1 MEITLNEVKLYL
13 TKNKITTNSLM
24 EHYGITSKEL
34 VDRVNKQ
41 ISTGVGAFKTRMD
54 YDAACYKLD
63 TDDGMEKK
71 AQKKLQ
77 NAVNRQV
84 LYDSII
90 AAFDS
95 GELVSEDEEINQEQ
109 VEEVS
114 EEVVEEA
121 AQEVEKPKRKRKS
134 KKDKREN
141 DEEVDKPKKRK
152 RKSKKSIEEIEKQ
165 E

>member
-1 MEITLNEVKLYL
+1 MEITLNEVKIYL
-13 TKNKITTNSLM
+13 AKNKITTNSLM
-24 EHYGITSKEL
+24 ENYGITSKEL

-41 ISTGVGAFKTRMD
+41 INTGVGAFKTRMD
-54 YDAACYKLD
+54 YDAACYQLN

-77 NAVNRQV
+77 NAVNRQD

-109 VEEVS
+109 IEEV
-114 EEVVEEA
+114 

-141 DEEVDKPKKRK
+141 AEEVDKPKKRK

>member
-34 VDRVNKQ
+34 ADRVNKQ
-41 ISTGVGAFKTRMD
+41 INTGVGAFKTRMD
-54 YDAACYKLD
+54 YEAACYKLD

-109 VEEVS
+109 IGEAVG
-114 EEVVEEA
+114 EA

>member
-1 MEITLNEVKLYL
+1 MEITLNEVKIYL
-13 TKNKITTNSLM
+13 AKNKITTNSLM
-24 EHYGITSKEL
+24 ENYGITSKEL

-41 ISTGVGAFKTRMD
+41 INTGVGAFKTRMD
-54 YDAACYKLD
+54 YDAACYQLN

-77 NAVNRQV
+77 NAVNRQD

-109 VEEVS
+109 VEEVV
-114 EEVVEEA
+114 EEV

-141 DEEVDKPKKRK
+141 NEEVDKPKKRK